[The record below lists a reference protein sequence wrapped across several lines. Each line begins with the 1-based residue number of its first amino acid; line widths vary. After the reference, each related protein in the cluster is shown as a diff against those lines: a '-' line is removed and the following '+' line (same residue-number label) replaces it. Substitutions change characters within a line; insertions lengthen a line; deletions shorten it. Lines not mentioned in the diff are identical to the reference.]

1 MAKRNYENE
10 ELENNE
16 VEEEP
21 MSEWRD
27 RFDGEAR
34 DYFDELERT
43 GGDLVHPGKGCIASV
58 ELDSIYGWAVF
69 KRRHNKK
76 VFIDMIQDISDGCQT
91 AKLLAYCVL
100 DDAAY
105 LLVKGN
111 RKEAAVAFVEFI
123 IREFTTKY
131 NRGLRS
137 VGNPFRKDYIFRVV
151 PSQSLGA
158 ELNHIHSL
166 SPDGIASQYPF
177 CSYKYLLS
185 GEHDA
190 NLILKLELDPSREDF
205 ESVIS
210 GMDGV
215 SVSVPKGAENYK
227 QVKKIINKDYAH
239 QRYFKEK
246 DVGFM
251 ISETAARTQTPYSKV
266 AKKLGVEKRYDLM
279 VSSVCDFINRRGC
292 TYSEAIYALGLE
304 DSQNLRIEVIA
315 EINRVHHY
323 SYDYIVTHIVND
335 PSDADNPYGDKDGT
349 LLVELFRA
357 LGSAYGYTFEQL
369 CVRFHITENLIYLR
383 QMCGM

>member
-1 MAKRNYENE
+1 MAKSNYENE

-16 VEEEP
+16 VEEES

-58 ELDSIYGWAVF
+58 ELDSIYGWEVF

-76 VFIDMIQDISDGCQT
+76 VFIDMIQDISDACQT

-123 IREFTTKY
+123 INEYTAKY

-137 VGNPFRKDYIFRVV
+137 VGKPFREDYVFRVV
-151 PSQSLGA
+151 PGQNVGA
-158 ELNHIHSL
+158 ELNRIHSL
-166 SPDGIASQYPF
+166 SPDGVASAYPF

-205 ESVIS
+205 ESVIQ

-215 SVSVPKGAENYK
+215 SVAMPKGVENYK
-227 QVKKIINKDYAH
+227 QVKKLIGRNYSH
-239 QRYFKEK
+239 QKFFKEK

-251 ISETAARTQTPYSKV
+251 LSETSARTQTPYAKV
-266 AKKLGVEKRYDLM
+266 AKKMGVDKRYDLM
-279 VSSVCDFINRRGC
+279 VSTLCDFISRRGC
-292 TYSEAIYALGLE
+292 TYSEAVSALGLTDTE
-304 DSQNLRIEVIA
+304 ELRIEVIA

-323 SYDYIVTHIVND
+323 SYDYIVGNIVND
-335 PSDADNPYGDKDGT
+335 PSDADPYGDKDGT
-349 LLVELFRA
+349 LLVGLFRA
-357 LGSAYGYTFEQL
+357 LGETYGYTFEQL

-383 QMCGM
+383 QLCGM